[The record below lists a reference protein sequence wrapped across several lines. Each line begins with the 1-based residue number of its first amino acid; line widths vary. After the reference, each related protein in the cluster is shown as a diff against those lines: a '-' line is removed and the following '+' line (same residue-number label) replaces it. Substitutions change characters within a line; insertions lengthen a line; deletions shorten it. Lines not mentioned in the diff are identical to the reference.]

1 MFLWNTGLCS
11 GDALCSAPANGRAVS
26 KKQNKMNQPTNQTN
40 KQETT
45 KQKAD
50 FFKASYLGAYF
61 TAARIARSLA

>member
-11 GDALCSAPANGRAVS
+11 GDALCSVPANGRAVS
-26 KKQNKMNQPTNQTN
+26 KKQNKMNQPT

-61 TAARIARSLA
+61 TAAMIARSLA